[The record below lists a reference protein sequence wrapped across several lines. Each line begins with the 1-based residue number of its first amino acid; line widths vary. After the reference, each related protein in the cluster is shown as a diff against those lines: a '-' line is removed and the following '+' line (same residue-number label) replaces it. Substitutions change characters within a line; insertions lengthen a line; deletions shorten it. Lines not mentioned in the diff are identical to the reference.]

1 MNNLNLLIFLFVI
14 VIFSNCTYDT
24 YVDNIDIDECDTLEV
39 SYATDVVPLL
49 DENCFSCHFDEEDNN
64 GLWLATYEIVSNKN
78 TTTNILQR
86 IQLDATDLASMPPS
100 GPLNDCEIDIFKA
113 WVEQGAQNN

>member
-1 MNNLNLLIFLFVI
+1 MKNLNLLIFLFVI

-24 YVDNIDIDECDTLEV
+24 YVDDIDIDECDSVEV
-39 SYATDVVPLL
+39 SYATDIVPLL
-49 DENCFSCHFDEEDNN
+49 DENCFSCHADEQYNN
-64 GLWLATYEIVSNKN
+64 GLSLATYELVSNKN
-78 TTTNILQR
+78 NTTKILQR
-86 IQLDATDLASMPPS
+86 IQLDANDVELMPPG

>member
-1 MNNLNLLIFLFVI
+1 MEA
-14 VIFSNCTYDT
+14 SHEDT
-24 YVDNIDIDECDTLEV
+24 FEKVCVAHLEQNGC
-39 SYATDVVPLL
+39 PK
-49 DENCFSCHFDEEDNN
+49 EGKNFDEEDNN